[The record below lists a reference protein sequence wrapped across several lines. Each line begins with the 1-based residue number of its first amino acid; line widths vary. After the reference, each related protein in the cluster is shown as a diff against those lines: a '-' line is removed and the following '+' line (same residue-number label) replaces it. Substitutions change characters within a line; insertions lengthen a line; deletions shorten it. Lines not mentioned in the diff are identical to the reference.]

1 MLSVYV
7 PAASAIS
14 MFRTVV
20 TFAIGLT
27 LLSNT
32 CDVAAAWQESKVVK
46 PVTRKA
52 ALGLAAALMVA
63 DAGPTASRPRRRC
76 TSTSPAVAARTQD
89 RKLKV
94 TFGANNPAYFDLPD
108 KLGPR
113 GTPLFGGSKQP
124 RTLFKAP
131 KRSSLYKDRT

>member
-1 MLSVYV
+1 
-7 PAASAIS
+7 

-46 PVTRKA
+46 PVARKA

-63 DAGPTASRPRRRC
+63 DAG
-76 TSTSPAVAARTQD
+76 PAVAARTQD

>member
-1 MLSVYV
+1 
-7 PAASAIS
+7 

-63 DAGPTASRPRRRC
+63 DAGRTQC
-76 TSTSPAVAARTQD
+76 GTSPAVAARTQD